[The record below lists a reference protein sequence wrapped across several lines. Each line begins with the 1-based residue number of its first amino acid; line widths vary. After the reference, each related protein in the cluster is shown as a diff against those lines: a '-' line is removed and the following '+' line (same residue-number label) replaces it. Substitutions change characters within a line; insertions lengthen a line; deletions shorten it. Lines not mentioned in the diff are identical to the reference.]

1 MIKKKPICP
10 HCGQEMNMWA
20 TPTFNFSD
28 GLGWGTD
35 FLYVCFN
42 DECPLYAEGWQN
54 MMEHYGQVAS
64 YRCMCDPTSGR
75 IECIPVL
82 SPTALKGDIIDE
94 VKEAE
99 EKAQKEAEDK
109 ALADLHAYLKSKDM
123 NTILKVLLNE
133 KESVLIRKTAAGH
146 LGKLGDLACIEPIR
160 NHAFKDSE
168 VLKSAEDAIE
178 IIHKAN
184 YTKECPHCAEIIK
197 ARARVCKHC
206 NRNLVE

>member
-1 MIKKKPICP
+1 MKKKKPICP

-42 DECPLYAEGWQN
+42 DECSLYTEGWQN

-64 YRCMCDPTSGR
+64 YRCMCDPTSGK

-82 SPTALKGDIIDE
+82 SPNALKGDIIDE

-99 EKAQKEAEDK
+99 EKARKEAEEK
-109 ALADLHAYLKSKDM
+109 ALEALHAYFQSRDVGA
-123 NTILKVLLNE
+123 ILKVLLNE
-133 KESVLIRKTAAGH
+133 TVSAVIRKEAAGH
-146 LGKLGDLACIEPIR
+146 LGELGDLVCIEPIR
-160 NHAFKDSE
+160 NHTFKDAD
-168 VLKSAEDAIE
+168 VMKSAEDAIE

-184 YTKECPHCAEIIK
+184 YTRECPYCAEIIK

-206 NRNLVE
+206 NRDLTE